1 MKTCE
6 CGCGEIMGFETHV
19 PKQPKRYLDRAIEKH
34 KSHLTQVPDKLKPL
48 FRATFKAGIR
58 VGVLKH
64 LLATTHV
71 GKPIMVTAVLGG
83 QKAMRKIF
91 GHHRWPHD
99 GRCDTGCY
107 YEITEE

>member
-1 MKTCE
+1 
-6 CGCGEIMGFETHV
+6 MGFETHV

-34 KSHLTQVPDKLKPL
+34 KRHLTLVPDALKPL

-71 GKPIMVTAVLGG
+71 GEPIMVTAVLGG
-83 QKAMRKIF
+83 QKTMRKIF
-91 GHHRWPHD
+91 GFQ
-99 GRCDTGCY
+99 
-107 YEITEE
+107 